1 MIQFARWPTGM
12 STRRWHSRT
21 RNKKGARKS
30 KKIASKG
37 KDEDIAYKEM
47 SCKDK

>member
-1 MIQFARWPTGM
+1 MIRIVRWPTGM

-30 KKIASKG
+30 EKIASKG
-37 KDEDIAYKEM
+37 KDEAIAYKVR
-47 SCKDK
+47 SYKDM